1 MMWLKTHR
9 NQQLEAGIRLRTGD
23 GHSRGYAFEE
33 AMVLYLLRKLRY
45 SAPLYT
51 IFDFHPKHTP
61 SWANEEAHIV
71 ARLNGVNVP
80 ADVIGEVPQNPGLG
94 VVHYAGTIEDVI
106 CWIETLDPA
115 PAILIASDLFGADI
129 LIRVKL
135 SSRIIILM
143 GQSKSYTNGNKG
155 TIDTTT
161 FIGALNSLHPDH
173 WFKKSEKDERQKL
186 INTIKKHH
194 VLRFVAGYP
203 LLPNLT
209 VEEAISAFDSSDA
222 LASINVDELRQH
234 FKEPGIL
241 NVLEPVE
248 EAYSKKRK
256 ASENELMP
264 MQY

>member
-1 MMWLKTHR
+1 MQSHVVKGQSPTYGPVTAKLVEYGIARLRDGHKGHIIEPLAFLSVMTWLKTHR
-9 NQQLEAGIRLRTGD
+9 NQQLEASIRLRTGD

-135 SSRIIILM
+135 SSRIVILM
-143 GQSKSYTNGNKG
+143 GQFKSYTNGNKG

-161 FIGALNSLHPDH
+161 LINALNSLHPDH
-173 WFKKSEKDERQKL
+173 WFKKS
-186 INTIKKHH
+186 
-194 VLRFVAGYP
+194 VG
-203 LLPNLT
+203 
-209 VEEAISAFDSSDA
+209 
-222 LASINVDELRQH
+222 
-234 FKEPGIL
+234 
-241 NVLEPVE
+241 
-248 EAYSKKRK
+248 
-256 ASENELMP
+256 
-264 MQY
+264 

>member
-1 MMWLKTHR
+1 MQSHVVKGQSPTYGPVTAKLVEYGIARLRDGHKGHIIEPLAFLSVMMWLKTHR

-45 SAPLYT
+45 SAPLHT

-80 ADVIGEVPQNPGLG
+80 ADVIGEAPQNPGLD
-94 VVHYAGTIEDVI
+94 VVHYARTIKDVI

-173 WFKKSEKDERQKL
+173 WFKKS
-186 INTIKKHH
+186 
-194 VLRFVAGYP
+194 VG
-203 LLPNLT
+203 
-209 VEEAISAFDSSDA
+209 
-222 LASINVDELRQH
+222 
-234 FKEPGIL
+234 
-241 NVLEPVE
+241 
-248 EAYSKKRK
+248 
-256 ASENELMP
+256 
-264 MQY
+264 